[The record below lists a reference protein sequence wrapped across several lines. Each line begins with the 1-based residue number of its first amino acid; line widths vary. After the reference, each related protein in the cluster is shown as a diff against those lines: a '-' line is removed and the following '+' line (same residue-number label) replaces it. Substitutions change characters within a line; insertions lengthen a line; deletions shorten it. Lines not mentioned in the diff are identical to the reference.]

1 MNKKTL
7 LLGTIFLMGLSFVP
21 LKADVNLDIKIR
33 FFAGV
38 REGMAEP
45 PQFVTS
51 SYLQPT
57 VTASIKSKFELAE
70 EQKQI
75 KKIFNL
81 KEVSLIT
88 EADLRWKSK
97 YSDKIFHIFRLDS
110 KEYLLLITPVSPV
123 RKSQF
128 RIEVFEQSEKGKI
141 NLLDTEIILPEKNI
155 AVFGFEDV
163 QGKPYFLS
171 FHTSETRLVGV
182 VEGEI
187 KPPRL
192 IKRVSPIYTE
202 EAREAYEE
210 FAKGAVKAEGE
221 IKPPRLIKRVSPIYP
236 EEAREAKIQGVVIL
250 SARTDEKGNVEAVQV
265 LKSVDPLLD
274 QAAIDT
280 VKQWKYEPFIK
291 DGKPHKVVFTITVV
305 FKLK

>member
-1 MNKKTL
+1 MNNKAL
-7 LLGTIFLMGLSFVP
+7 ILGAIFLLGFSFIS
-21 LKADVNLDIKIR
+21 LQADVNLDIKMR
-33 FFAGV
+33 FFGGV

-45 PQFVTS
+45 PRFVTS

-88 EADLRWKSK
+88 EADLRWASRD
-97 YSDKIFHIFRLDS
+97 SDKIFHIFRLDS
-110 KEYLLLITPVSPV
+110 KEYLLLITPVSSV
-123 RKSQF
+123 RKHQF

-171 FHTSETRLVGV
+171 FHITGTKTVLGGV
-182 VEGEI
+182 VGGV
-187 KPPRL
+187 L
-192 IKRVSPIYTE
+192 SGVVSKE
-202 EAREAYEE
+202 DEE
-210 FAKGAVKAEGE
+210 FAKGVVKAEGE
-221 IKPPRLIKRVSPIYP
+221 IRPPRLIKKVEPVYP
-236 EEAREAKIQGVVIL
+236 EEARKAKVSGVVIL
-250 SARTDEKGNVEAVQV
+250 SVRTDEKGNVEAVRV
-265 LKSVDPLLD
+265 LRSVDPLLD
-274 QAAIDT
+274 QAAIDA
-280 VKQWKYEPFIK
+280 VKKWKYEPFIK
-291 DGKPHKVVFTITVV
+291 DGKPRKIVFTVTVR

>member
-1 MNKKTL
+1 MNKKAL
-7 LLGTIFLMGLSFVP
+7 LLGTILLIGFSFIP
-21 LKADVNLDIKIR
+21 LHADVALDIKMR
-33 FFAGV
+33 LFVGV

-45 PQFVTS
+45 LQFVTS

-57 VTASIKSKFELAE
+57 VIASIKSKFELTE

-88 EADLRWKSK
+88 EADLRWKDK
-97 YSDKIFHIFRLDS
+97 DSDKIFHIFQLDS
-110 KEYLLLITPVSPV
+110 KEYLLLITPSSPV
-123 RKSQF
+123 RKRQF
-128 RIEVFEQSEKGKI
+128 RIKVFEQSEKGKT

-171 FHTSETRLVGV
+171 FHIHITGTVVGGV
-182 VEGEI
+182 VGGV
-187 KPPRL
+187 L
-192 IKRVSPIYTE
+192 GGVVSKEYD
-202 EAREAYEE
+202 E

-221 IKPPRLIKRVSPIYP
+221 IKPPKLIKAVPPVYP
-236 EEAREAKIQGVVIL
+236 EEARKAKVKGVVIL
-250 SARTDEKGNVEAVQV
+250 SARTDEQGNVEAVRV
-265 LKSVDPLLD
+265 LKGVDPLLD
-274 QAAIDT
+274 QAAIDAI
-280 VKQWKYEPFIK
+280 KQWKYEPFIK
-291 DGKPHKVVFTITVV
+291 DGKPHKVVFTVTIA

>member
-1 MNKKTL
+1 MNKKAL
-7 LLGTIFLMGLSFVP
+7 LLGAIFLMGLSFVP
-21 LKADVNLDIKIR
+21 LKADVTLDIKIR
-33 FFAGV
+33 LFVGV

-88 EADLRWKSK
+88 EADLRWKDK
-97 YSDKIFHIFRLDS
+97 DSDKIFHIFRLDS
-110 KEYLLLITPVSPV
+110 KEYLLLITPSSPV
-123 RKSQF
+123 RKYPF

-171 FHTSETRLVGV
+171 FHITSIVAGG
-182 VEGEI
+182 VEGGVI
-187 KPPRL
+187 GGVASK
-192 IKRVSPIYTE
+192 
-202 EAREAYEE
+202 EAYEE

-221 IKPPRLIKRVSPIYP
+221 IKPPKLIKRVSPIYP
-236 EEAREAKIQGVVIL
+236 EEARKAKIQGIVIL

-265 LKSVDPLLD
+265 LRSVDPLLD
-274 QAAIDT
+274 QAAIDA

-291 DGKPHKVVFTITVV
+291 DDKSHKVVFTVTVA

>member
-1 MNKKTL
+1 MNKKAL
-7 LLGTIFLMGLSFVP
+7 LLGAIFLIGFSFIP
-21 LKADVNLDIKIR
+21 LHADVWLDIKMR
-33 FFAGV
+33 LFVGV

-88 EADLRWKSK
+88 EADLRWKDK
-97 YSDKIFHIFRLDS
+97 DSDKIFHIFRLDS
-110 KEYLLLITPVSPV
+110 KEYLLLITPSSPV
-123 RKSQF
+123 RKYPF

-141 NLLDTEIILPEKNI
+141 NLLDTEIILPRKNI

-171 FHTSETRLVGV
+171 FHITNITDSGIVGGV
-182 VEGEI
+182 IGGVAS
-187 KPPRL
+187 K
-192 IKRVSPIYTE
+192 
-202 EAREAYEE
+202 EAYEE

-236 EEAREAKIQGVVIL
+236 EEARKSKVEGVVIL
-250 SARTDEKGNVEAVQV
+250 SARTDKKGNVEAVQV
-265 LKSVDPLLD
+265 LRSVDPLLD
-274 QAAIDT
+274 QAAIDA

-291 DGKPHKVVFTITVV
+291 DGKSHKVVFTVTVA

>member
-21 LKADVNLDIKIR
+21 LKADVNLDIKMR
-33 FFAGV
+33 FFGGV

-51 SYLQPT
+51 SYLQTT

-81 KEVSLIT
+81 KEVNLIT
-88 EADLRWKSK
+88 EADLRWKDK
-97 YSDKIFHIFRLDS
+97 DSDKIFHIFRLDS
-110 KEYLLLITPVSPV
+110 KEYLLLITPISPV

-141 NLLDTEIILPEKNI
+141 NLLDTEIILPKKNI

-182 VEGEI
+182 VGGVEGGVGGVLGGVAS
-187 KPPRL
+187 K
-192 IKRVSPIYTE
+192 
-202 EAREAYEE
+202 EAYKE

-236 EEAREAKIQGVVIL
+236 EEARKAKIQGVVIL
-250 SARTDEKGNVEAVQV
+250 STRTDEKGNVEAVQV
-265 LKSVDPLLD
+265 LRSVDPLLD
-274 QAAIDT
+274 QAAIDA

-291 DGKPHKVVFTITVV
+291 DGKSHKVVFTVTVA